1 LKVTFVRH
9 AASEWAGTSRLLG
22 RTDIGLSDLGREQ
35 VPLVAERLQSRA
47 FSALWSS
54 PLQRCQATATGIG
67 ARLGLMPVLDDRL
80 MELDIGQLEGLSF
93 AELPKGPGTFRDRW
107 QKRPGTTRFP
117 GGETIA
123 EVVARTWTVLEDLYD
138 VHPHG
143 HVLVVAHMFA
153 ISAALTRVFKL
164 KPGQFRTFAVDPAS
178 LTTVQID
185 RGGFRLLQLND
196 TSHLGELR
204 APGSHDL

>member
-1 LKVTFVRH
+1 MKVTFVRH
-9 AASEWAGTSRLLG
+9 AASEWAGTPRLLG
-22 RTDIGLSDLGREQ
+22 RTDIGLSELGRQQ
-35 VPLVAERLQSRA
+35 VPLVAERLGSHR
-47 FSALWSS
+47 FDALWSS
-54 PLQRCQATATGIG
+54 PLQRCRDTAAGIG
-67 ARLGLMPVLDDRL
+67 ERIGHMPVLDDRL
-80 MELDIGQLEGLSF
+80 LELDIGQLEGRSF

-107 QKRPGTTRFP
+107 QRRPGTTRFP

-123 EVVARTWTVLEDLYD
+123 EVVVRTWTVLEDLYE
-138 VHPHG
+138 VHPAG

-153 ISAALTRVFKL
+153 ISAALTRIFKL

-178 LTTVQID
+178 LTTVQMD

-204 APGSHDL
+204 APGSHNL

>member
-1 LKVTFVRH
+1 
-9 AASEWAGTSRLLG
+9 
-22 RTDIGLSDLGREQ
+22 
-35 VPLVAERLQSRA
+35 
-47 FSALWSS
+47 
-54 PLQRCQATATGIG
+54 
-67 ARLGLMPVLDDRL
+67 MPVLDDRL